1 MGDGRNR
8 GSDRGQ
14 ATPGPR
20 GRPVASPGAGRA
32 RAGRRVAGLACLV
45 VAPWLA
51 IVGALVVLAG
61 LDPEEV
67 AIGVALLAA
76 AAAAG
81 GTGRRLV
88 GGPRD

>member
-1 MGDGRNR
+1 
-8 GSDRGQ
+8 
-14 ATPGPR
+14 
-20 GRPVASPGAGRA
+20 
-32 RAGRRVAGLACLV
+32 
-45 VAPWLA
+45 LA